1 MDFKKLIAITLS
13 TSALLGTSGITEIPA
28 RPLIT
33 GITAI
38 AADTSELTGKCGENA
53 VYTLDKDGTLTISG
67 TGDMDLSMWDSS
79 KESIE
84 NRTIKKIV
92 VSSGIISI
100 CSFAFSDFK
109 DVTEVSL
116 GDTIENIEEYA
127 FESLEGIRKIE
138 IPSSVKTIGDCA
150 FRDCISL
157 EYIII
162 PQSVTEFGGFA
173 FQNTPWL
180 EKQREKNPLLIINGI
195 LIDAAA
201 ATGNVVIPNKV
212 TRINP
217 SAFFN
222 SKADSVTIPN
232 SVKSIG
238 HSAFESSTLK
248 TLDIPESV
256 TSIETR
262 AFSCM
267 DELTEITIHGT
278 VKKIDEQ
285 LFRACKQLKKVTL
298 SEGIESIGNGSFFD
312 CSKLETVILPESLTS
327 IEQYAFYYCTSLSE
341 IKLPKKLKTISG
353 CAFFGCESLTEITIP
368 ESVTS
373 LECDS
378 FQYCPKLENITFMGK
393 KCEIADFDST
403 ISNTDS
409 IPPEK
414 SDYSGTITGYAN
426 STAEAYAKKYNRKFV
441 AMEEEC
447 IGSGQITGDI
457 SYTITKDGLMVISGQ
472 GDLPDVKNS
481 YDIPWANRTIAIKHI
496 VIGNGI
502 TSIGAMEFIDC
513 YNLESITI
521 SDTVQKIGSHAFL
534 GCKKL
539 KTIQI
544 PPSVK
549 EIGDS
554 AFMDT
559 PWLAEQEK
567 DNQFVII
574 NNILIS
580 GSNADGKVVIPEKI
594 HTIAGH
600 AFSENEKITSVI
612 FSDSVKRIDDFAFS
626 YCTKL
631 EAAELSDSVK
641 SIGIGA
647 FAGCCLL
654 SDITF
659 TDSIEEIENGAFDYT
674 LWIENE
680 RRLNP
685 YVVVKNFLVDAQYVE
700 GEAVVPDGVKVIC
713 GGAFIGALITKV
725 TMPDSVIK
733 IGGAAFSNCEELE
746 NVEFSPNLE
755 VIDHDAFFNCTSL
768 CDVKFPET
776 LKYIGHTAFQTCSM
790 IDKVYIPK
798 SVETIGKKAFYDCE
812 ALEEITIAPDKCDI
826 YDNASTFSNS
836 FSQEAEYTAESCPL
850 TAVIRGNA
858 GSDAEIYANRYGR
871 TFKALETSSKIVYGD
886 ANLDGNVS
894 VADAVAI
901 MQFLGNKDK
910 YALTDEAKANA
921 DCYNTGDGITGN
933 DALTIQKIDSGLIKV
948 TDLPVIIKDN
958 K

>member
-13 TSALLGTSGITEIPA
+13 TSTLLGTSGITEIPA

-67 TGDMDLSMWDSS
+67 TGDMAYSMWDSC
-79 KESIE
+79 KESIGK
-84 NRTIKKIV
+84 RTIKKIV
-92 VSSGIISI
+92 VSSGITSI

-116 GDTIENIEEYA
+116 GDTIENIEECA

-138 IPSSVKTIGDCA
+138 IPSSVKTIGDHA

-173 FQNTPWL
+173 FWNTPWL

-195 LIDAAA
+195 LIDAST
-201 ATGNVVIPNKV
+201 ATGDVVIPNKV

-238 HSAFESSTLK
+238 YRAFENSTLK

-262 AFSCM
+262 AFSGM
-267 DELTEITIHGT
+267 NELTEITIPGT

-285 LFRACKQLKKVTL
+285 LFRSCKQLKKVTL
-298 SEGIESIGNGSFFD
+298 SEGIESTGSGSFFD

-327 IEQYAFYYCTSLSE
+327 IEQYAFYFCTSLSE
-341 IKLPKKLKTISG
+341 IKLPKKLKNISG

-368 ESVTS
+368 ESVTTIES
-373 LECDS
+373 ES
-378 FQYCPKLENITFMGK
+378 FADCPKLENITFMGK

-409 IPPEK
+409 GTGT

-426 STAEAYAKKYNRKFV
+426 STAEEYAKKYNRKFV
-441 AMEEEC
+441 TMEDEY

-457 SYTITKDGLMVISGQ
+457 SYTITKDGLMVIRGQ
-472 GDLPDVKNS
+472 GDLPDVLS
-481 YDIPWANRTIAIKHI
+481 SSDIPWLNRAVAIKHI

-502 TSIGAMEFIDC
+502 TSIGEMEFLEC

-521 SDTVQKIGSHAFL
+521 SDTVQKIGSHAFS
-534 GCKKL
+534 GCGKL

-567 DNQFVII
+567 DNQFVIV

-580 GSNADGKVVIPEKI
+580 GSNADGKVVIPEKV

-600 AFSENEKITSVI
+600 AFSENKKITSVI
-612 FSDSVKRIDDFAFS
+612 FSDSVKRIDDFAFCS
-626 YCTKL
+626 CTNL

-647 FAGCCLL
+647 FTGCCLL

-659 TDSIEEIENGAFDYT
+659 TDSIEEIENEAFSST
-674 LWIENE
+674 LWLENE

-685 YVVVKNFLVDAQYVE
+685 YVVVKNLLVDAQNVE

-768 CDVKFPET
+768 CDVKFPEK

-812 ALEEITIAPDKCDI
+812 ALEEITIAPNKCDI

-836 FSQEAEYTAESCPL
+836 FSREAGYTAESCPL

-871 TFKALETSSKIVYGD
+871 TFKALETGSKIVYGD